1 LFILTKKLFKEYL
14 ERILSNPQAAIFF
27 SNGVCKLETK
37 KKFSS
42 KYLESEDK
50 IVTYLQ
56 VQIEKGKKE

>member
-1 LFILTKKLFKEYL
+1 MQAKLRFFI
-14 ERILSNPQAAIFF
+14 
-27 SNGVCKLETK
+27 NGVCKLETK